1 MSVDTTKSAEAS
13 RSDTDTLEIG
23 QLDAAVISDRHV
35 FDVTLA
41 VDQDSD
47 LPACFVGELGDLPGK
62 FGCDNLI
69 RRDASGVEL
78 LYAAQLIR
86 F

>member
-1 MSVDTTKSAEAS
+1 MSVDTAKSSEAS
-13 RSDTDTLEIG
+13 RSNTDTFEVG
-23 QLDAAVISDRHV
+23 QLDAAVISHCHV

-41 VDQDSD
+41 VYQYSD
-47 LPACFVGELGDLPGK
+47 LPACFVGKLGDLPGK
-62 FGCDNLI
+62 FGCHNLI

-78 LYAAQLIR
+78 LYTAQLIR